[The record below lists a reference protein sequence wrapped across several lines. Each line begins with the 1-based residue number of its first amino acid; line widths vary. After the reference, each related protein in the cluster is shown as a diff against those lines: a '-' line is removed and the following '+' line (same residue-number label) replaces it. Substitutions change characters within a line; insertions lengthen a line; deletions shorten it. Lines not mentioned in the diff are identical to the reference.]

1 MNKVIL
7 IGRLTADPELRK
19 TASDVSVANYTLA
32 VKRAY
37 SKGGE
42 AQTDFIDCVTWRGGA
57 DFAGKYLKKGM
68 QIAIVGKIETRNWE
82 DKNGNKRRSWTLYPE
97 KIRYLDKRREEPE
110 QPAFEEVEEED
121 DEPKRPRTFEDLFST
136 KE

>member
-19 TASDVSVANYTLA
+19 TASDVSVSNYTLA

-82 DKNGNKRRSWTLYPE
+82 DKNGNKRKAVE
-97 KIRYLDKRREEPE
+97 VKAEEQYFAE
-110 QPAFEEVEEED
+110 GKGSSEVQIAPGVAVPIDID
-121 DEPKRPRTFEDLFST
+121 DDLPWETSGDDDLLF
-136 KE
+136 

>member
-19 TASDVSVANYTLA
+19 TASDVSVSNYTLA

-82 DKNGNKRRSWTLYPE
+82 DKNG
-97 KIRYLDKRREEPE
+97 DKRKAVEVNVDEHFFTESKGGNTVEIAPGVGVALDLPEE
-110 QPAFEEVEEED
+110 FD
-121 DEPKRPRTFEDLFST
+121 DFSSGDDDLPF
-136 KE
+136 